1 MQTDTPALSVY
12 VSGITTVEYTPR
24 IQLKYYSD
32 AYINNACSVQKH
44 RVEINQTAYT
54 D

>member
-1 MQTDTPALSVY
+1 MQTDTPALSVS

-24 IQLKYYSD
+24 IQLKYHSD
-32 AYINNACSVQKH
+32 AYINNACGVQKR
-44 RVEINQTAYT
+44 RVEINQTPDT